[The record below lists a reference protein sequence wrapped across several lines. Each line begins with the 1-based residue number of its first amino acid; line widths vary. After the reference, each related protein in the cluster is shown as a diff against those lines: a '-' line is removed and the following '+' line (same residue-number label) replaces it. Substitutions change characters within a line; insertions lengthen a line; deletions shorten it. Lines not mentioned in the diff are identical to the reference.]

1 MTVINLKKR
10 NKQLV
15 LYASCYYKKK
25 LIFIFLK
32 YFRYIVSVERQRT
45 KISNMSNQESIMY
58 DENNSRVREVQLNL
72 SQTEFVKY
80 YNELKSMFPIIDLDR
95 QYDEYQITEEQTELM
110 KVMPFLFYEINH
122 ETTYQVHLDE
132 ERAEEVRMCLMNN
145 KSSYEF
151 PTT

>member
-1 MTVINLKKR
+1 MI
-10 NKQLV
+10 
-15 LYASCYYKKK
+15 
-25 LIFIFLK
+25 IFLK
-32 YFRYIVSVERQRT
+32 YFRYIVSVEQQRT

-80 YNELKSMFPIIDLDR
+80 YKELEDVFPIIDLDR

-151 PTT
+151 PTTGVYPTHGGDGYENFSDDEEIC